1 MMNSTL
7 RLRSLLVVGVSAFAL
22 AGLATPAFAADA
34 AAAAATDADQGV
46 TTLQDLVVTAEKREQ
61 NLQDVPV
68 AISAYT
74 SAKRDLVGINSVQD
88 MTNFTPGLQYSTQT
102 DRISLRGVGRLSNV
116 HSADSSVAS
125 YSDGVYSTSTV
136 QAGETPIFID
146 RLEVLRGPQGTLY
159 GRNSI
164 GGAINIVSKKPTKDF
179 YAEVR
184 GTYSNYNHTLLEGA
198 VSGPL
203 SDKVQFRV
211 AANWE
216 RQTKGWFH
224 NVNSGSPD
232 EGNVIN
238 TVFVEAQLAVQF
250 SDTVDT
256 WFKVSIPSWHN
267 GGGGPGSRSSYT
279 PFAYNNAEVVVA
291 GLNTNAGFGY
301 NPLAVSRVGGCP
313 TGNPAVT
320 NPRNFCTDT
329 PSTVKL
335 TDTVIFA
342 NQWNFHGDGFDV
354 RYITGGTHYHYTLTG
369 DLDGTSVSSVTTST
383 LAANPPGFPTTVTYP
398 TQYSSNYQEIERW
411 WSHEINIV
419 STGEGPLQWLVGG
432 YFYNESY
439 DQPVYTQLNDPR
451 LAGTVLSL
459 TTFAPVQSDPLQH
472 IYDDRPHFNVRSR
485 AVFGQVDWKL
495 NDQFKVTGGLR
506 YGTDHKYGT
515 ESARVIVLDNGVFP
529 IPGGS
534 FPLDASPTLGAGVPV
549 GVVGPTVIDPA
560 TGFASRSYNAS
571 WSALT
576 GTAGVEWQPD
586 HDTMV
591 FAKYSRG
598 YKAGGFRV
606 GIDTSLGAGPL
617 TDKETVDSFEIGVKK
632 DFGHTLRT
640 NIDLF
645 HYNYNNAQVPLSQPN
660 TGGGVGAVS
669 NSILFNVPR
678 AISQGIELEATW
690 QPIDNLQILFNYSYL
705 DAHITNGLAIDPAD
719 PAALAT
725 GARPVQTAASCSNTA
740 YINPA
745 TGLPFTT
752 STCPTDV
759 FTSPFGSTSNPPTFV
774 RSGGGAGTCTTAG
787 AAGGFADCITRVT
800 AFSATPNANGGYQR
814 FQDLNGNN
822 LPNSAKHRF
831 TINANYTW
839 RMDKGNLTGSVT
851 YVWRDAQY
859 GSIFNRSY
867 YRAPSYSQVDGRLTW
882 TAANDKYTV
891 ILFAKNIFNTLGY
904 ANGATAT
911 RYAGTN
917 YGQSAA
923 SRFNEVQGIATTYEL
938 TPPRTYGIE
947 LHYKFF

>member
-1 MMNSTL
+1 
-7 RLRSLLVVGVSAFAL
+7 
-22 AGLATPAFAADA
+22 
-34 AAAAATDADQGV
+34 
-46 TTLQDLVVTAEKREQ
+46 
-61 NLQDVPV
+61 
-68 AISAYT
+68 
-74 SAKRDLVGINSVQD
+74 
-88 MTNFTPGLQYSTQT
+88 MTNFTPGLQYSTQS

-164 GGAINIVSKKPTKDF
+164 GGAINIVSKKPTKDW

-184 GTYSNYNHTLLEGA
+184 GAYSNYNHTLLEGA

-203 SDKVQFRV
+203 SDKVQFRI

-216 RQTKGWFH
+216 KQSKGWFH
-224 NVNSGSPD
+224 NLAAGHPD

-238 TVFVEAQLAVQF
+238 TVFVEGQLAIQF
-250 SDTVDT
+250 SENLDT

-301 NPLAVSRVGGCP
+301 NPLAVSAVNGCP
-313 TGNPAVT
+313 GGNPAVS
-320 NPRNFCTDT
+320 NPRQFCTDT
-329 PSTVKL
+329 PNTVKL

-354 RYITGGTHYHYTLTG
+354 RYITGGTHYHYQLTG
-369 DLDGTSVSSVTTST
+369 DLDGTAVSSVTTKT

-419 STGEGPLQWLVGG
+419 STGDAPLQWLVGG

-451 LAGTVLSL
+451 LGGTVLSL
-459 TTFAPVQSDPLQH
+459 ATFAPVASDPLQH
-472 IYDDRPHFNVRSR
+472 IYDDRPHFNIRSR
-485 AVFGQVDWKL
+485 AIFGQADWKL
-495 NDQFKVTGGLR
+495 NDQFKVTAGLR
-506 YGTDHKYGT
+506 YGTDHKFGA
-515 ESARVIVLDNGVFP
+515 ESVRIVVLDNSVFP

-534 FPLDASPTLGAGVPV
+534 FPLDATPTLGLGALPRGVNS
-549 GVVGPTVIDPA
+549 PTVIDPA

-576 GTAGVEWQPD
+576 GTAGIEWQPD

-606 GIDTSLGAGPL
+606 GIDTSLGASPF
-617 TDKETVDSFEIGVKK
+617 TDKETVDSFEIGMKK
-632 DFGHTLRT
+632 DFGRTLRT

-645 HYNYNNAQVPLSQPN
+645 HYNYNNAQVPLSQPATSGN
-660 TGGGVGAVS
+660 IGAVS
-669 NSILFNVPR
+669 QSILFNVPR
-678 AISQGIELEATW
+678 AISQGIELETTW
-690 QPIDNLQILFNYSYL
+690 QPIDNLQILFNYAYL

-719 PAALAT
+719 PAAVAP
-725 GARPVQTAASCSNTA
+725 GARPTVAASSCLFTG

-745 TGLPFTT
+745 TGAPFSGTNA
-752 STCPTDV
+752 CATDV
-759 FTSPFGSTSNPPTFV
+759 FSSPFLSTNGAFHRASDPTV
-774 RSGGGAGTCTTAG
+774 PCTGVGAP
-787 AAGGFADCITRVT
+787 FADCVT
-800 AFSATPNANGGYQR
+800 NVTGGSATPNANGGFQR
-814 FQDLNGNN
+814 FQDLSGNN

-851 YVWRDAQY
+851 YVWRGAQY
-859 GSIFNRSY
+859 GSIFNRTY

-891 ILFAKNIFNTLGY
+891 ILFAKNVFNTLGY
-904 ANGATAT
+904 ANGATAG
-911 RYAGTN
+911 RYAGAVD
-917 YGQSAA
+917 GQTAA
-923 SRFNEVQGIATTYEL
+923 TRFNEVQGIASTYEL

>member
-1 MMNSTL
+1 MNK
-7 RLRSLLVVGVSAFAL
+7 RVLLLTSALSAL
-22 AGLATPAFAADA
+22 TFSAGGAYAATA
-34 AAAAATDADQGV
+34 AAGAADQGV

-216 RQTKGWFH
+216 RQTKGWFK
-224 NVNSGSPD
+224 NVSTTHTPD

-238 TVFVEAQLAVQF
+238 TVFFEAQLQVEF
-250 SDTVDT
+250 SEKLDT
-256 WFKVSIPSWHN
+256 WFKISVPVWHN
-267 GGGGPGSRSSYT
+267 GGGGPGSRSSWT
-279 PFAYNNAEVVVA
+279 PAPYNTSEVVA
-291 GLNTNAGFGY
+291 GGLTENAGFGY
-301 NPLAVSRVGGCP
+301 NAGASNVVTGCP
-313 TGNPAVT
+313 AVNPSLLNA
-320 NPRNFCTDT
+320 RIICLDT
-329 PSTVKL
+329 PGTVKL
-335 TDTVIFA
+335 SDTVIIA

-354 RYITGGTHYHYTLTG
+354 RYITGGTHYHYQLTG
-369 DLDGTSVSSVTTST
+369 DQDGTGVSQLTR
-383 LAANPPGFPTTVTYP
+383 AGGITYQ
-398 TQYSSNYQEIERW
+398 TKYSFNYQEIERW
-411 WSHEINIV
+411 WSHEINIL
-419 STGEGPLQWLVGG
+419 STGDGPLQWLVGG
-432 YFYNESY
+432 YYYNEAY
-439 DQPVYTQLNDPR
+439 DQPVYTQLENESKLDGLV
-451 LAGTVLSL
+451 LATPTFGPTV
-459 TTFAPVQSDPLQH
+459 SDPLRR
-472 IYDDRPHFNVRSR
+472 IYDDRPHFNIRSR

-495 NDQFKVTGGLR
+495 NDQFKATFGLR
-506 YGTDHKYGT
+506 YGTDHKFGSEAT
-515 ESARVIVLDNGVFP
+515 RVVVYDPAAIAT
-529 IPGGS
+529 I
-534 FPLDASPTLGAGVPV
+534 PLDVTSTLGVVPAGSPLPT
-549 GVVGPTVIDPA
+549 GVVSPVVIDPA
-560 TGFASRSYNAS
+560 TGFASRNYDHT

-606 GIDTSLGAGPL
+606 GIDTALSLAPI
-617 TDKETVDSFEIGVKK
+617 TEKETVDSYELGIKK

-640 NIDLF
+640 NIDFFL
-645 HYNYNNAQVPLSQPN
+645 YNYNNAQVPLSQPA
-660 TGGGVGAVS
+660 TSAAIGAVS
-669 NSILFNVPR
+669 QSILFNVPKAR
-678 AISQGIELEATW
+678 NQGIELETTW
-690 QPIDNLQILFNYSYL
+690 QPVDNLQILFNYSYL
-705 DAHITNGLAIDPAD
+705 DAHIISGVAIDPAD
-719 PAALAT
+719 PAALAV
-725 GARPVQTAASCSNTA
+725 GATPVGSCTNPA
-740 YINPA
+740 YVNPA
-745 TGLPFTT
+745 TGKIFTT
-752 STCPTDV
+752 NTCPTDA
-759 FTSPFGSTSNPPTFV
+759 FTTPFSTAATTAPLFV
-774 RSGGGAGTCTTAG
+774 RSSDATIACTDVG
-787 AAGGFADCITRVT
+787 IAGGFADCITRIT
-800 AFSATPNANGGYQR
+800 AGPAGTPSAGGGYQR
-814 FQDLNGNN
+814 FQNLAGNN
-822 LPNSAKHRF
+822 LPNAAKHRF
-831 TINANYTW
+831 TVNVNYTW
-839 RMDKGNLTGSVT
+839 RMDKGNLTGSLT
-851 YVWRDAQY
+851 YVWRGAQY

-867 YRAPSYSQVDGRLTW
+867 YRAPSYSQVDGRFTW

-904 ANGATAT
+904 ANGATAS
-911 RYAGTN
+911 RRAGSTAGVN
-917 YGQSAA
+917 SVFGTT
-923 SRFNEVQGIATTYEL
+923 TTYEL
-938 TPPRTYGIE
+938 TPPRTYGVE